1 MPVLLGLAKQ
11 IAATPAITSLLA
23 PAGSPRPSAA
33 DNGIFISLALKQ
45 AQRPYLVLHTVSA
58 PPAAGT
64 LDGITALVDGEIQLD
79 SYGDDPVSARQL
91 STALKKTFANFSG
104 ALPDGTTV
112 QFTDVTMDVD
122 EPYEQGGGGYLYRS
136 LLRLRAFYT
145 EAP

>member
-1 MPVLLGLAKQ
+1 MSVLQALAKQ
-11 IAATPAITSLLA
+11 IAATPAIVALLA

-45 AQRPYLVLHTVSA
+45 AQRPYLVLHMVDA

-91 STALKKTFANFSG
+91 SKAVKAAFANFSG
-104 ALPDGTTV
+104 ALPDGTV
-112 QFTDVTMDVD
+112 IQFVDVTMDVD

-136 LLRLRAFYT
+136 LLRLRGFYL
-145 EAP
+145 EP